1 MDGSV
6 MVNQMMDGGK
16 DCIDFSKNMMA
27 RSFLPSSSWKPQC
40 SYSGL
45 HNFVTNVQNETNE
58 TEIMLVVPPT
68 PMPTMPTSE
77 VKVVVALTGSAAAS
91 VPDTTQLKA
100 AMVESL
106 GGTVSADQIQTV
118 VEYEVKQTFTFPAG
132 MQVSPTVAK
141 KAAATTFGVAENMV
155 EVTITPASSRRLQG
169 QAGRRLAGAAVDAT
183 IKTTD
188 PVAADTMKATGAS
201 TTSVATAFA
210 TAFATAHNEVT
221 GNTISAPVIQA
232 AQPTM
237 EMEISYKIVSSS
249 PSATAVVPPQATA
262 LKQAFTAQGGTLA
275 TVSSTMTVA
284 TPAPTMMPTMMP
296 TPLPAGATHMP
307 TNMPT
312 PMPTMMPPT
321 PAPPTPAPPM
331 VTTTAM
337 MTTTATAPKGTESA
351 AFNTKV
357 SGCVAMALT
366 MAMVY

>member
-27 RSFLPSSSWKPQC
+27 CSFLPSSSWKPQC

-68 PMPTMPTSE
+68 PMPTMPTAE

-91 VPDTTQLKA
+91 VPDTAQLKA
-100 AMVESL
+100 AMVASL
-106 GGTVSADQIQTV
+106 ATEGTTVSADQIQTV

-312 PMPTMMPPT
+312 PMP
-321 PAPPTPAPPM
+321 
-331 VTTTAM
+331 AM

-366 MAMVY
+366 MA